1 MGEDAKLFI
10 GQGVKIMVGDN
21 PVGIAKE
28 GMLTYQVEDD
38 GATKDSGAWENPMR
52 HAYEITGK
60 AVATNVGDPIKT
72 RSGETMFY
80 DGFIFD
86 SFRSIVCL
94 CHPAKK
100 DGTASKAIR
109 HMIWSDF

>member
-1 MGEDAKLFI
+1 MATIQELKDKVKVIDNQIGELNQKKREVQKELKEAIQASFEAEH
-10 GQGVKIMVGDN
+10 GVK
-21 PVGIAKE
+21 
-28 GMLTYQVEDD
+28 Q
-38 GATKDSGAWENPMR
+38 
-52 HAYEITGK
+52 
-60 AVATNVGDPIKT
+60 GDPIET

-86 SFRSIVCL
+86 AYQSIICL

-109 HMIWSDF
+109 HMIWSDFK

>member
-1 MGEDAKLFI
+1 MATIQELREKITVIDNQIAKLQQGKREVQSELKDAIQASFEAEH
-10 GQGVKIMVGDN
+10 GVK
-21 PVGIAKE
+21 
-28 GMLTYQVEDD
+28 Q
-38 GATKDSGAWENPMR
+38 
-52 HAYEITGK
+52 
-60 AVATNVGDPIKT
+60 GDPIKT

-86 SFRSIVCL
+86 AFRSIICL

-100 DGTASKAIR
+100 DGTPSKAIR

>member
-38 GATKDSGAWENPMR
+38 GATKDSGAWENPM
-52 HAYEITGK
+52 HHTYEITGD
-60 AVATNVGDPIKT
+60 AATTCTTITPNTPKGRP
-72 RSGETMFY
+72 
-80 DGFIFD
+80 
-86 SFRSIVCL
+86 
-94 CHPAKK
+94 
-100 DGTASKAIR
+100 
-109 HMIWSDF
+109 